1 MVSKMTARQKNPV
14 FFYLRKGCLLLI
26 AALFLFPAN
35 ASADPS
41 LFLSIME
48 ELEALDLKALKD
60 LKLSAKLKADK
71 KGKLVFQCLNLSGP
85 VADNPFERMG
95 TWIKLSQI
103 EVKAVKKGV
112 IAKVTFSF

>member
-1 MVSKMTARQKNPV
+1 MTTLQNNPI
-14 FFYLRKGCLLLI
+14 FFCLRRGCLLLI
-26 AALFLFPAN
+26 VALLLLPAN

-41 LFLSIME
+41 LFLSIVE
-48 ELEALDLKALKD
+48 ELDSLDLKALKD

-71 KGKLVFQCLNLSGP
+71 KGKMVFQCLNLSVP

-95 TWIKLSQI
+95 NWLKLTQI

-112 IAKVTFSF
+112 VANVSFSF